1 LNIYFFCQAAEG
13 TGFVAVK
20 MTALGRPSFL
30 IKLSQVIARSQ
41 QFYQALTNSNWE
53 TVLQSRMKKEDFLTK
68 LKV

>member
-1 LNIYFFCQAAEG
+1 
-13 TGFVAVK
+13 

-53 TVLQSRMKKEDFLTK
+53 TVLQSRMKKEDLLTK